1 MLSGMSP
8 REDPNEASYPHVR
21 ESVESVPSG
30 LIDPIFR
37 LVYVLLR
44 ELLLQAWQRISARPF
59 QRVRASGTHDLSTSL
74 VSSASLSAGCD
85 QIVNDSQR
93 AIRPSD

>member
-1 MLSGMSP
+1 MLSGVSP
-8 REDPNEASYPHVR
+8 REDPNEASYLRVR

-44 ELLLQAWQRISARPF
+44 ELLLQAGQRISARLF
-59 QRVRASGTHDLSTSL
+59 QRFRASRTHDFPPHSYHQP
-74 VSSASLSAGCD
+74 A
-85 QIVNDSQR
+85 
-93 AIRPSD
+93 